1 MNKKFK
7 TSQEEFWA
15 GNFGSEYI
23 SRNTGYQLLA
33 SNVSFFS
40 RALRSAGK
48 IESCIEFGANI
59 GMNVRALRALYPTMD
74 IHGIEINQDAADQL
88 EDVVGEDHVYRDSI
102 LEFEPSRQWDVVLIK
117 GVLIHINPEML
128 ASVYGKLVGASRRY
142 ILVAEY
148 YNPTPVSISYR
159 GNSDRLF
166 KRDFA
171 GEIMERHPEVRLVD
185 YGFSYHRDPVFPQD
199 DITWFLM
206 EKVTDK
212 AYG

>member
-1 MNKKFK
+1 MDKAFK

-15 GNFGSEYI
+15 GDFGSEYI
-23 SRNTGYQLLA
+23 LRNTGPQLLA
-33 SNVSFFS
+33 SNVSFLS
-40 RALRSAGK
+40 RALRSAGR
-48 IESCIEFGANI
+48 IQSCIEFGANV
-59 GMNVRALRALYPTMD
+59 GMNVRALQVLYPNLD
-74 IHGIEINQDAADQL
+74 VHGVEINQDAANQL
-88 EDVVGEDHVYRDSI
+88 AEVIGEDRVYRGSI
-102 LEFEPSRQWDVVLIK
+102 LEFEPTRQWDLALIK

-128 ASVYGKLVGASRRY
+128 DKVYDGLVNASHGY

-159 GNSDRLF
+159 GNNDRLF

-185 YGFSYHRDPVFPQD
+185 YGFSYHRDPAFPQD

-206 EKVTDK
+206 EKVADN
-212 AYG
+212 A